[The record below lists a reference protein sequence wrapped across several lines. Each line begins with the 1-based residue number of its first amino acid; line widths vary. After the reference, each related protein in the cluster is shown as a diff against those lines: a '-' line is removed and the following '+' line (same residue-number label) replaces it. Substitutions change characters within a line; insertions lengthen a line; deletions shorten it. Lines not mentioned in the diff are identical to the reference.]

1 MEYKLK
7 FENGRSCEIYCESDG
22 KPLQDKINAAEERFG
37 SKVKTINGKEVTE
50 HGLGGFLVGAIIGGL
65 AGNSV
70 SKQGVKKTIKSVGTE
85 AKKVVKKTT
94 TIAKKAVDA
103 VKKKEAPKSKK
114 SNYVPN
120 RLIDSIETK
129 SGKKIDNKD
138 IIDGAHTKK
147 KILVS
152 KKRVASTPKDIDKEK
167 ALKLQSDYLSARE
180 IKVVNTTYG
189 RKIKGS
195 EIIDGAYV
203 KKGVFAD
210 GGSIEGF
217 NWKSFTISEL
227 IEVLPE
233 DVQFLYFQRPDKKEY
248 INYSDVLKD
257 KSLLN
262 TTWTISDSGDMSLS
276 KGSEN
281 LYLDIVVYDQATR
294 SEQENKISIYTKD
307 NHSGLKKFASSL
319 IEKFKSGGK
328 TKDKYEGDIVEI
340 RPASK
345 KSNKFIIWSVKNDM
359 IWANEKFDSVSEA
372 KEFIEQNKLV
382 LKDSS
387 IFEGGG
393 KTDYRYEYMLLDR
406 LRQDNDYFLGFGA
419 RNPNRLWAG
428 NVDEQIA
435 EMKKLY
441 NSLPE
446 KPEWITMEDIEE
458 YERKMKTEE
467 MAKGGVIG
475 DSGTITDTKS
485 MYQGKMGF
493 IEMDMGNEWI
503 VKVLDNG
510 KEKSVTVRKSGFKIL
525 EDEEFGDGGKT
536 SKEYKIF
543 EGFDH
548 LKKKN
553 VYRVI
558 GVENDYVGEWHNTRE
573 EAQSEIDSMSQKFAS
588 GGIVGKDVT
597 FNHWSGD
604 IRKGI
609 ITEQLE
615 DGQYA
620 VSSGYGSVLVSPDDI
635 ISTSERVPQ
644 KKFLGIFEKGGIAND
659 KKKYAKGGSITFSED
674 DQEGFDYWIEDGN
687 ARKNADG
694 TYSTQDAQYRNKLT
708 LDELKR
714 YFVKEYLPDSDYL
727 NPRVESNLL
736 TDEENDTLNEELESF
751 EDLIDYKDINTFS
764 SGGNMNH
771 TMILLDNGHILTI
784 NWDSKDVQYS
794 LETYPSIE
802 QYAFSEDG
810 ESGWDNEYYTEN
822 SESRMSNL
830 NDESLYSFLY
840 RLVD

>member
-50 HGLGGFLVGAIIGGL
+50 HGLGGFLIGAIIGGL
-65 AGNSV
+65 AGNAV

-85 AKKVVKKTT
+85 AKKVAKKTT
-94 TIAKKAVDA
+94 AIAKKAVDA

-167 ALKLQSDYLSARE
+167 ALKLQSDYLSSRE
-180 IKVVNTTYG
+180 IKVVNTVYG

-203 KKGVFAD
+203 KKGVFED
-210 GGSIEGF
+210 GGKLENF
-217 NWKSFTISEL
+217 NFKKFTLSEL
-227 IEVLPE
+227 IALLPE
-233 DVQFLYFQRPDKKEY
+233 DVEFLWMHKENDDNY
-248 INYSDVLKD
+248 DNFIRKSQSTFKSVEKIN
-257 KSLLN
+257 
-262 TTWTISDSGDMSLS
+262 WTISSAPEISFK

-281 LYLDIVVYDQATR
+281 LYLDFIVYDEDSSAAETPYI
-294 SEQENKISIYTKD
+294 ISLYSKD
-307 NHSGLKKFASSL
+307 NHAGLKMFAAAL
-319 IEKFKSGGK
+319 IQKFKSGGY
-328 TKDKYEGDIVEI
+328 TTPSYDTPITGKYEFVSKDGKKYDLKVYRYERQNDTDDSLEI
-340 RPASK
+340 QDELRDELGSIIFKNSAWKNLSK
-345 KSNKFIIWSVKNDM
+345 GKTIMAKSSKGLEGKLTRV
-359 IWANEKFDSVSEA
+359 AN
-372 KEFIEQNKLV
+372 L
-382 LKDSS
+382 
-387 IFEGGG
+387 FEDGG
-393 KTDYRYEYMLLDR
+393 KTDYSYEYMLLDR
-406 LRQDNDYFLGFGA
+406 LRQDNEYYLGFGN
-419 RNPNRLWAG
+419 RNPSRLWAG
-428 NVDEQIA
+428 NVDEQIS
-435 EMKKLY
+435 EMKRLY

-446 KPEWITMEDIEE
+446 KPQWITMEDIEE

-503 VKVLDNG
+503 VKILDGG

-558 GVENDYVGEWHNTRE
+558 GVENDYVGEWHNIRE
-573 EAQSEIDSMSQKFAS
+573 EAESELHSMSKKYAS

-609 ITEQLE
+609 ITEQLA

-620 VSSGYGSVLVSPDDI
+620 VSSGFGSVLVSPDDI
-635 ISTSERVPQ
+635 ISTSDPAPQ
-644 KKFLGIFEKGGIAND
+644 KKFLGIFEDGGKI
-659 KKKYAKGGSITFSED
+659 
-674 DQEGFDYWIEDGN
+674 GN
-687 ARKNADG
+687 SDLL
-694 TYSTQDAQYRNKLT
+694 SDA
-708 LDELKR
+708 
-714 YFVKEYLPDSDYL
+714 
-727 NPRVESNLL
+727 
-736 TDEENDTLNEELESF
+736 ENFTLNELLKHPIF
-751 EDLIDYKDINTFS
+751 ENYKEIKTFT
-764 SGGNMNH
+764 SGGNLFH
-771 TMILLDNGHILTI
+771 TMILLENGHVVTI
-784 NWDSKDVQYS
+784 NWEFGDIQYS
-794 LETYPSIE
+794 STFYPSIDE
-802 QYAFSEDG
+802 YAYSSDPEE
-810 ESGWDNEYYTEN
+810 ESGWDNEFFTDD
-822 SESRMSNL
+822 SESRMMNM
-830 NDESLYSFLY
+830 NESDVNEFLTQMMK
-840 RLVD
+840 